1 VIKCNILL
9 DLTEIKSN
17 TLAGDLT
24 EIESNTLA
32 GDLT

>member
-1 VIKCNILL
+1 LDLTEIKSNTLL

-24 EIESNTLA
+24 EIK
-32 GDLT
+32 